1 MASGVLSSPDEA
13 GSVPQRVL
21 LASASL
27 SLPSVLPLVF
37 ALPGVPLGMST
48 VFRYIFSFHSFCRQ
62 AKKKKKEKLSPP
74 PISARLFKPSESC
87 TQASLLPARCNILA
101 NEKLISN
108 VLH

>member
-27 SLPSVLPLVF
+27 SRPSVLPLVF

-62 AKKKKKEKLSPP
+62 AKKRKKKKKNYHHPP
-74 PISARLFKPSESC
+74 FLQKAFK
-87 TQASLLPARCNILA
+87 TIR
-101 NEKLISN
+101 K
-108 VLH
+108 